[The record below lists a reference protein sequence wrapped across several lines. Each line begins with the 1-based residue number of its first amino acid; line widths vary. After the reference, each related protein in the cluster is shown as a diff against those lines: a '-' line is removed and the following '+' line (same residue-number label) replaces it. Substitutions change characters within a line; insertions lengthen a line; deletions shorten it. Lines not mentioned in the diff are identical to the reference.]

1 LKTLLSIT
9 ALVLVLPGSQNPPQP
24 QRPAPPAPLTAAECR
39 CSIEITVKRHGS
51 GAPLGEVGVV
61 ATYSP
66 PAVPSPDG
74 VFRPGTPSPVTLNAT
89 TDDSGHAIFS
99 NLAEGSYSI
108 RAQRE
113 GFFGSVTGA
122 FPSPQALASVSVGPA
137 PANRD
142 SRINSLQVNAASRGG
157 IDAANIVPQPV
168 QHVTI
173 EMFPGG
179 VISGR
184 IQDANHRPAAGIAVI
199 PFQVR
204 YQYGRRTLQQTSTQV
219 QTDDLGQFRLFWFVP
234 GEYYIRTMIPPAQA
248 ARGGGPNFPS
258 PTYFPGTLDAARAT
272 PIVIHEGE
280 EYNSADFELQ
290 TAKGIR
296 ISGTVTNTLPP
307 PVVARG
313 TATRAI
319 NSYFLVPRSTG
330 MTEPPIVITNPVNA
344 GGGRGVTP
352 DTTTFP
358 FEFRGVPA
366 GTYDFYPIFN
376 ATGSGF
382 GNRGSAVTGH
392 LVIEAGSENVSGVQ
406 AVIQPG
412 VDLKVHVSIVGTP
425 QAGAANRVVQPPK
438 LSSIRIQFRPVD
450 NLPSQL
456 IQGITQ
462 PPLPDD
468 DGNFTLTNLPE
479 ARFFAASI
487 YQPFD
492 GYVSEMRQ
500 GNRSIM
506 DDATFTIGKD
516 TPDSLEIVI
525 NRNGGTVSGTV
536 QDSQRRPL
544 QGRQV
549 FLIPDAPRHRNLLL
563 YKIAGSN
570 GKGEFNLYGVA
581 PGSYKLFAWENIPQG
596 AEQNEEFLSRY
607 AVLGTRVNVN
617 AGTPM
622 TNIQVLSIP

>member
-9 ALVLVLPGSQNPPQP
+9 ALFLVLPGSQTPPQP
-24 QRPAPPAPLTAAECR
+24 QRPAPLTAAECK

-51 GAPLGEVGVV
+51 GAPLSDVGIV
-61 ATYSP
+61 ATYTP
-66 PAVPSPDG
+66 PVIPSPDG

-89 TDDSGHAIFS
+89 TDDSGHVTFS

-113 GFFGSVTGA
+113 GFFGSVTDA
-122 FPSPQALASVSVGPA
+122 FPSTQALASVSVGPA
-137 PANRD
+137 PPNRD
-142 SRINSLQVNAASRGG
+142 SRINSLQVNAAIRGG
-157 IDAANIVPQPV
+157 VDAANIVPQPV

-173 EMFPGG
+173 EMIPGA

-184 IQDANHRPAAGIAVI
+184 LQDANHRPAAGIAVI

-204 YQYGRRTLQQTSTQV
+204 YQYGRRTLQQTATQV
-219 QTDDLGQFRLFWFVP
+219 QTDDLGQFRLYWFAP
-234 GEYYIRTMIPPAQA
+234 GEYYVRTMIPAAQA
-248 ARGGGPNFPS
+248 ARGDGPNFPT
-258 PTYFPGTLDAARAT
+258 PTYFPGTLDVARAT
-272 PIVIHEGE
+272 PIVVHEGE
-280 EYNSADFELQ
+280 EYNSANFELQ
-290 TAKGIR
+290 TVKGVR
-296 ISGTVTNTLPP
+296 ISGTVINTLPA

-330 MTEPPIVITNPVNA
+330 ITEPPIVITNPVTA

-376 ATGSGF
+376 SAGPSF
-382 GNRGSAVTGH
+382 GNRGSAFTGH
-392 LVIEAGSENVSGVQ
+392 VVIETGTENVNGVQ
-406 AVIQPG
+406 AIIQPG
-412 VDLKVHVSIVGTP
+412 VDLKVHVSIAGTP
-425 QAGAANRVVQPPK
+425 PAVPANRVAQPIA

-456 IQGITQ
+456 TQGITQ
-462 PPLPDD
+462 AISPDN

-487 YQPFD
+487 YLPLEA
-492 GYVSEMRQ
+492 YVSEMRQ
-500 GNRSIM
+500 GYRSIM
-506 DDATFTIGKD
+506 DDTTFIIGKE
-516 TPDSLEIVI
+516 TPDPLEIVVS
-525 NRNGGTVSGTV
+525 RNGETLSGTV
-536 QDSQRRPL
+536 QDSQRKSL
-544 QGRQV
+544 QGRRV
-549 FLIPDAPRHRNLLL
+549 FLIPDAPRRRNLLL
-563 YKIAGSN
+563 YKIASSN
-570 GKGEFNLYGVA
+570 ARGEFSMNGVA

-607 AVLGTRVNVN
+607 DALGIRVMVN
-617 AGTPM
+617 AGTPI

>member
-1 LKTLLSIT
+1 MKTLLSIT
-9 ALVLVLPGSQNPPQP
+9 ALFLVLPGSQIPQQPPRQ
-24 QRPAPPAPLTAAECR
+24 APLTAAECK

-51 GAPLGEVGVV
+51 GAPLGDVGIV
-61 ATYSP
+61 ATYTP
-66 PAVPSPDG
+66 PVVPSPDG
-74 VFRPGTPSPVTLNAT
+74 VFRLGTPSPVTLNAT
-89 TDDSGHAIFS
+89 TDESGRVIFS
-99 NLAEGSYSI
+99 NLEEGSYSI

-113 GFFGSVTGA
+113 GFFASFTNGVASA
-122 FPSPQALASVSVGPA
+122 QALASVSVGPA

-173 EMFPGG
+173 ELFPGG

-184 IQDANHRPAAGIAVI
+184 IQDSNHRPAAGIGVI

-204 YQYGRRTLQQTSTQV
+204 YQYGQKTLQQTSTQV

-234 GEYYIRTMIPPAQA
+234 GEYYLRTMIPPVQA
-248 ARGGGPNFPS
+248 ARGGLPNFPS

-290 TAKGIR
+290 TGKGVQV
-296 ISGTVTNTLPP
+296 SGTVINTLPA
-307 PVVARG
+307 PVGPRG
-313 TATRAI
+313 AATRAI
-319 NSYFLVPRSTG
+319 NSFFLVPR
-330 MTEPPIVITNPVNA
+330 NA
-344 GGGRGVTP
+344 GIAVSPIIIPNAVPAGGARGVTP
-352 DTTTFP
+352 DTTMFP
-358 FEFRGVPA
+358 FEIRGVPA

-376 ATGSGF
+376 TSGSGF

-392 LVIEAGSENVSGVQ
+392 LAIEAGTENVSGVQ

-425 QAGAANRVVQPPK
+425 PAGAANRVVQPPR
-438 LSSIRIQFRPVD
+438 LSSIRVQFRPVD
-450 NLPSQL
+450 NLPPQL
-456 IQGITQ
+456 TQGITQ
-462 PPLPDD
+462 QTVPDD

-506 DDATFTIGKD
+506 DDATFTIGKEA
-516 TPDSLEIVI
+516 PDSLEIVI
-525 NRNGGTVSGTV
+525 NRNGGTISGTV

-570 GKGEFNLYGVA
+570 GKGEFNFYGVA
-581 PGSYKLFAWENIPQG
+581 PGAYKLFAWENIPQG

-607 AVLGTRVNVN
+607 DALGTRVTVN
-617 AGTPM
+617 AGAPM

>member
-9 ALVLVLPGSQNPPQP
+9 ALFLVLPGSQTPPQP
-24 QRPAPPAPLTAAECR
+24 QRPAPLTAAECK
-39 CSIEITVKRHGS
+39 CSIEVTVKRHGS
-51 GAPLGEVGVV
+51 GAPLGDVGIV
-61 ATYSP
+61 ATYTP
-66 PAVPSPDG
+66 PVIPSPDG

-113 GFFGSVTGA
+113 GF
-122 FPSPQALASVSVGPA
+122 LASVTDGFASAQAVATAAVGPA
-137 PANRD
+137 AANRD
-142 SRINSLQVNAASRGG
+142 SRVNSLLVNSAARGGVDAASF
-157 IDAANIVPQPV
+157 VPQPV

-173 EMFPGG
+173 EMTPGA

-184 IQDANHRPAAGIAVI
+184 LQDANHRPAAGIGVI

-204 YQYGRRTLQQTSTQV
+204 YSYGQRILQQTATQV
-219 QTDDLGQFRLFWFVP
+219 QTDDLGQFRLFWFAP
-234 GEYYIRTMIPPAQA
+234 GEYYLRTMTPPQA
-248 ARGGGPNFPS
+248 ASGGGPNFPS

-272 PIVIHEGE
+272 PVVIHEGE

-290 TAKGIR
+290 TVKGVR
-296 ISGTVTNTLPP
+296 ISGTVINTLPA

-330 MTEPPIVITNPVNA
+330 ITVAPIVITNPVTA
-344 GGGRGVTP
+344 GGGRGITP

-376 ATGSGF
+376 SAGPAF
-382 GNRGSAVTGH
+382 GNRAAAFTGH
-392 LVIEAGSENVSGVQ
+392 VVIEVGTENVSGVQ
-406 AVIQPG
+406 AIIQPG
-412 VDLKVHVSIVGTP
+412 VDLKVHVSIVGP
-425 QAGAANRVVQPPK
+425 PPAVPAYRVAQPIA
-438 LSSIRIQFRPVD
+438 LSSIRVQFRPVD

-456 IQGITQ
+456 TQGITQ
-462 PPLPDD
+462 AIIPDN
-468 DGNFTLTNLPE
+468 DGNFTLTNLAE

-487 YQPFD
+487 YLPLEA
-492 GYVSEMRQ
+492 YVSEMRQ
-500 GNRSIM
+500 GYRSIM
-506 DDATFTIGKD
+506 DDATFTVGKE

-525 NRNGGTVSGTV
+525 NRNGGTISGTV
-536 QDSQRRPL
+536 QDSQRKPL
-544 QGRQV
+544 QGRRV
-549 FLIPDAPRHRNLLL
+549 VLIPDAPRQRNLLL
-563 YKIAGSN
+563 YKSAGSN
-570 GKGEFNLYGVA
+570 AKGEFNINGVA
-581 PGSYKLFAWENIPQG
+581 PGSYQLFARENIPQG

-607 AVLGTRVNVN
+607 AALGTRVIVN
-617 AGTPM
+617 AGMPV
-622 TNIQVLSIP
+622 TNIQVSSIP